1 MPEPTTPAQPP
12 KRPTRRKARK
22 SVAVARACI
31 TAGYNNTI
39 ITITDLDGEVLATVS
54 AGACGFE
61 GTRKS
66 TPYAAKV
73 AAETV
78 AEKAKTFGIE
88 SVHVEVRGVGPGY
101 EQALRG
107 LQGAGLDFKSIVDRT
122 PIAHGGCRPRRR
134 RRV

>member
-1 MPEPTTPAQPP
+1 MPESPPPPRRPA
-12 KRPTRRKARK
+12 RRKIHK
-22 SVAVARACI
+22 TISIARACI

-39 ITITDLDGEVLATVS
+39 ITITDLDGDVLATVS
-54 AGACGFE
+54 AGSCGFE

-73 AAETV
+73 AAEAA
-78 AEKAKTFGIE
+78 AERAKTHGVE
-88 SVHVEVRGVGPGY
+88 AVHVEVRGAGPGY
-101 EQALRG
+101 EQAIRG

-122 PIAHGGCRPRRR
+122 PIPHGGCRPRRR